1 MTSRVRYRTPL
12 FTAPIAALI
21 GALIAA
27 PIVAAPATAAAQT
40 TAAAPIVKKKVSN
53 QNDLP
58 RFTYPIQ
65 GSASALMNA
74 DDATFAPFL
83 AQVKA
88 NLDTVLNG
96 YEIQDRATLRQL
108 TSLKLSIQDLEGDN
122 QAALATLAELRA
134 LADKP
139 DVKLTTGL
147 AEEAVLKAR
156 IQTGANSG
164 AAYQQAAQA
173 IFADEVHALPWDVV
187 QNVAKE
193 QQSRLTIVTSDLITG
208 GIKRE
213 VDPIAAKSGTL
224 DQDGAA
230 SVVTG
235 RQTER
240 SLLPLKDGFAATLKQ
255 YIVAHNV
262 MKPDIWA
269 ARDVTLTL
277 NQQLTPVLIGIWD
290 SGVDTALY
298 PNQLYTDPNPGD
310 HSPHGLAYDLHGA
323 ISNSDLEP
331 LPAATM
337 KAYPDDLV
345 LFQGLDDLHNQVDS
359 PAAAKVKAL
368 TTQDSPDQIAA
379 VFKQLNVVGNYMH
392 GTHVAGIAVRGNP
405 YARLVVARFND
416 NIPELPFAATPQ
428 WAETFAGDFA
438 AMGDYFRT
446 HNVRVV
452 NMSWGDTVA
461 EFEDNLAKTL
471 DEKDPVKRKQRAL
484 EIYKIWRKGIETAI
498 QHAPNTLFVAAAGNS
513 DSNAGFDED
522 VPASL
527 HESNLLVVGAVNQA
541 GDETSFTSYGDTVRV
556 DADGYRV
563 ESYVPGGTRLK
574 ESGTS
579 MASPNVANLAGK
591 LFAIDP
597 KLTPEQAIA
606 LIRQGADASA
616 DGRRHLINPK
626 ATVALL
632 QKQIGAVAQQ

>member
-1 MTSRVRYRTPL
+1 MTFRVRYRAPL
-12 FTAPIAALI
+12 FATVFAISI
-21 GALIAA
+21 GA
-27 PIVAAPATAAAQT
+27 AAPAPAQTAASAP
-40 TAAAPIVKKKVSN
+40 AAKKKVTN

-58 RFTYPIQ
+58 RFNYPIQ

-88 NLDTVLNG
+88 NLGVVLSG
-96 YEIQDRATLRQL
+96 YEIRDRATLRQL

-122 QAALATLAELRA
+122 QAALATLDELRA

-156 IQTGANSG
+156 IQTGVASG
-164 AAYQQAAQA
+164 PVYQQAAQA
-173 IFADEVHALPWDVV
+173 IFAHEVNALPWNVV
-187 QNVAKE
+187 QNIARE
-193 QQSRLTIVTSDLITG
+193 QQSRLAIISSDLITG
-208 GIKRE
+208 SIQRE

-224 DQDGAA
+224 DQDSAA
-230 SVVTG
+230 GVVMA

-269 ARDVTLTL
+269 KREVTLTL
-277 NQQLTPVLIGIWD
+277 DQQLTPVLIGIWD
-290 SGVDTALY
+290 SGVDTGLY
-298 PNQLYTDPNPGD
+298 PNQVYTDPNPGE
-310 HSPHGLAYDLHGA
+310 HSTHGLAYDLHGA
-323 ISNSDLEP
+323 ISTSDLQP
-331 LPAATM
+331 LPAETI
-337 KAYPDDLV
+337 KAYPNDLA

-368 TTQDSPDQIAA
+368 TAQDSPDQIAA

-416 NIPELPFAATPQ
+416 NIPELPFAPTQQ
-428 WAETFAGDFA
+428 WARIFADDFA

-461 EFEDNLAKTL
+461 EFEDALAKTS
-471 DEKDPVKRKQRAL
+471 DEKDPVKRKQRAM
-484 EIYKIWRKGIETAI
+484 EIYQIWRKGVETAI

-513 DSNAGFDED
+513 DSNAGFDQD

-527 HESNLLVVGAVNQA
+527 RESNLLVVGAVNQA
-541 GDETSFTSYGDTVRV
+541 GDETSFTSYGDTVLV

-563 ESYVPGGTRLK
+563 ESFVPGGMRLK

-597 KLTPEQAIA
+597 RLTPEQVIA
-606 LIRQGADASA
+606 LIRQGADTSA

-626 ATVALL
+626 ASVALL
-632 QKQIGAVAQQ
+632 QQQIGAKVAAQ